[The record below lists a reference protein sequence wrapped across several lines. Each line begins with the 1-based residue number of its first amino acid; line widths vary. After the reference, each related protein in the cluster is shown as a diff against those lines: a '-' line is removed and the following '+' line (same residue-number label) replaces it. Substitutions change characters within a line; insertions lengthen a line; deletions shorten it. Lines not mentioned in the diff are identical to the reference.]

1 MKFEDLLMQQ
11 GEDKHVNKLQLQE
24 QVERLEEELEGEL
37 QMKRVLECTMQ
48 GPTGCCHSCSSL
60 TPFLPFQVQMLLADL
75 ALVEQEIDWVER
87 KINDLKSDIHHEK
100 QKRKEMEVV
109 QLKEFRPK
117 LEQRQL
123 RKLPSRRPNQ
133 MQHKESDA
141 FSTSQNYE
149 NRRCR
154 IPGDRRASL
163 GSSKE
168 LQNATFLGKHGGKPD
183 FPVSRRRAS
192 ALNGNITIKPSSS
205 SAAETEWGSGDLKFC
220 NGRTVQGQIG
230 TESEVV
236 NPNKLSVDLIK
247 CLINIFLKLN
257 LTTFKSK
264 GSTNLSKQT
273 LACMNSKGLVSKATF
288 SCRTPVFPFID
299 NASHLDPYE
308 ILPEPGANI
317 RDIGPYKNFIEITK
331 TTLDTSRF
339 SECLP
344 DVQRLRIL
352 MQKLS
357 KVKVNHFSHKQKL
370 AFWINIYNASIMNA
384 FLQHGLPSTQEKLLL
399 LVNEAEINVGG
410 FIFKASTIE
419 QCILRHP
426 AEAKHELTDER
437 EIILRQA
444 CGLDYPEPNVIF
456 ALCRGNW
463 SSPALRFYMPDEV
476 MNELEKAKVEYLEAS
491 VGITSKKKISVS
503 KLMHRHTKD
512 FADDMESLLE
522 WIYSQLPLTSSLK
535 RLMMECLNGETQS
548 PSHKLIE
555 IQPYVF
561 EFRYLIPT

>member
-11 GEDKHVNKLQLQE
+11 GEDKQANKLHLQE

-37 QMKRVLECTMQ
+37 ELKRVLQCTMQ
-48 GPTGCCHSCSSL
+48 GPSGCCDSCSSL

-75 ALVEQEIDWVER
+75 AVVEEEIDWVER
-87 KINDLKSDIHHEK
+87 KINELKLDIHHEK

-133 MQHKESDA
+133 IQHKESDA
-141 FSTSQNYE
+141 LSTSQNYE
-149 NRRCR
+149 NRRYR

-168 LQNATFLGKHGGKPD
+168 LQSATFTGKHGKPE
-183 FPVSRRRAS
+183 FPVAPSRTPTFLS
-192 ALNGNITIKPSSS
+192 NS
-205 SAAETEWGSGDLKFC
+205 SA
-220 NGRTVQGQIG
+220 
-230 TESEVV
+230 ESEAV

-247 CLINIFLKLN
+247 CLIGIFLKLHH
-257 LTTFKSK
+257 TAFKSTRLT
-264 GSTNLSKQT
+264 SLSKQT
-273 LACMNSKGLVSKATF
+273 MACMNSKGLVSKAAF
-288 SCRTPVFPFID
+288 SCKTPVFPFND
-299 NASHLDPYE
+299 DASHLDPYD
-308 ILPEPGANI
+308 ILP
-317 RDIGPYKNFIEITK
+317 RDTGPYKNFIQITK
-331 TTLDTSRF
+331 GTLDTSRF
-339 SECLP
+339 SECIP

-352 MQKLS
+352 MQKLN

-399 LVNEAEINVGG
+399 LMNEAEINVGG

-426 AEAKHELTDER
+426 AEAKYDLTEEK

-491 VGITSKKKISVS
+491 VGITSKKKISVP
-503 KLMHRHTKD
+503 KLVHRHMKD
-512 FADDMESLLE
+512 FADDIESLLE

-535 RLMMECLNGETQS
+535 RLMMECLNGETDQS
-548 PSHKLIE
+548 PSQKLIE

-561 EFRYLIPT
+561 EFRYLIPTY